1 MSLNS
6 TQYEALAEQ
15 IESILQDPEAA
26 TAQIGDEKLRR
37 RLVEGGRKLA
47 TSLERPKDTLSR
59 IGYSVCRAGLLFM
72 SA

>member
-15 IESILQDPEAA
+15 IESILQDPETA
-26 TAQIGDEKLRR
+26 TAQISDEKTRR

-47 TSLERPKDTLSR
+47 TSLEQPEDTLRR
-59 IGYSVCRAGLLFM
+59 IGYSVCRLLSLFM
-72 SA
+72 GA